1 VAQRLFYLTTIP
13 GLEPTAYLELCE
25 RWRSALAFF
34 PEYKDLSFPTVHYTT
49 GALEFKAPM
58 KLMLFLYPHLRI
70 PQRLLL
76 RELTFLAENERAFLK
91 GLNSVPWSDFFSKGE
106 TFDIKF
112 TSRSSKI
119 SMSGQVQE
127 CLEKVLK
134 PLKVSYK
141 KGGQPLFVRIFRD
154 QCTVSIDCTGESAY
168 KRGEGAKGSVASLR
182 ATTASGLLQILLQG
196 VREPVHLVDPM
207 CGSGTFLNEALNL
220 NKPLVRDYAFQK
232 FPLYLQGKKDSESIE
247 WPESESKIAKVFGY
261 DLHAKAVTLA
271 QNNLQS
277 QDPTKWQVEQVDL
290 FQNQDG
296 RLPDDGRPVVVILNP
311 PWGKRLQATR
321 NDILQQAYQKYRPKR
336 LGLLMPSHWKMS
348 PIGLE
353 KVRDRPLLNSGIENR
368 FVVFA

>member
-1 VAQRLFYLTTIP
+1 M
-13 GLEPTAYLELCE
+13 
-25 RWRSALAFF
+25 
-34 PEYKDLSFPTVHYTT
+34 D
-49 GALEFKAPM
+49 
-58 KLMLFLYPHLRI
+58 LMLFLYPRLRV

-76 RELTFLAENERAFLK
+76 RELTFLAENEKAFLK
-91 GLNSVPWSDFFSKGE
+91 GLSSIPWGDFFTGGAK
-106 TFDIKF
+106 FDIKF

-134 PLKVSYK
+134 PMKVSCE
-141 KGGQPLFVRIFRD
+141 KGGQPVFVRLFRD

-168 KRGEGAKGSVASLR
+168 KRGEGTKGSVASLR

-196 VREPVHLVDPM
+196 VCEPVYLVDPM

-220 NKPLVRDYAFQK
+220 DKPLVRDYAFQK
-232 FPLYLQGKKDSESIE
+232 FPLYLKNKKDSDSIQ

-271 QNNLQS
+271 QKNLQS
-277 QDPTKWQVEQVDL
+277 QDPTQWQVEQVDL
-290 FQNQDG
+290 FKNQEG
-296 RLPDDGRPVVVILNP
+296 RMLKDGRPVVVILNP

-321 NDILQQAYQKYRPKR
+321 NDILQQAYEKYRPQR

-348 PIGLE
+348 PIPLE

-368 FVVFA
+368 FVVFAS